1 MFKHGLKIGLLA
13 DFFEERQAGR
23 RDRNRH
29 FARPQNGA
37 AGAGVVRG
45 AQTGREKTQ
54 RAACALEIGNGRPA
68 FAHQINQR
76 RMERIRGADAVPA
89 IQSLPARPAG
99 CSAGDFA

>member
-13 DFFEERQAGR
+13 DFLEECEPHGGIV
-23 RDRNRH
+23 NRH

-54 RAACALEIGNGRPA
+54 RAARALEIGNGRPA
-68 FAHQINQR
+68 FAH
-76 RMERIRGADAVPA
+76 
-89 IQSLPARPAG
+89 
-99 CSAGDFA
+99 